1 MASGRAA
8 RTRAS
13 AGAGVSVPRSLEHH
27 VGNARPLDGAGRAG
41 VRREAR
47 RALRNAAATPSIPR
61 YATRPPCKAPWEAH
75 ERHAVALQRALNRV
89 SVPLARV
96 AGGFVQGRLWTQFG
110 YARLDDYA
118 RERLDRSGRFVRDL
132 AALDRALDSLPG
144 LAEAL
149 TGDDGRPALGRVAA
163 LRLARVATVESAARW
178 IALARSVSVRELERE
193 LRAARAAGS
202 AWPVTAAAESQHR
215 AAAWPETEDADP
227 SSEDRVRLSFHVPA
241 AVRVA
246 FDETR
251 RLHASVA
258 GRETGIAGFVEAL
271 VAEACAGPHPPD
283 PPDPLDVARV
293 PRLTGA
299 RARRETALDA
309 ERQAR
314 AGGDRA
320 SDACNVVGVVAAN
333 DARGVLSRLRRLEA
347 QPWPVDA
354 AGLQERLRQWLR
366 LEDRLERRLGT
377 LLVQMSASSPW
388 SVQGYGDAGHFAEAR
403 LGLARSTA
411 ESRRGLARGLV
422 QRPWL
427 RRAYARGRIGAC
439 AAQLVVRILGR
450 AAVDPAAERAWVERA
465 GRATVKRLRD
475 EARAIEL
482 GRLDGA
488 QAIPPLPLDDR
499 AWQASLRQDPG
510 ALRPRVQALLAR
522 AAFDRRPNVFLHLTL
537 PESGADDVL
546 AAVDAARAGLA
557 AACVRTFSIAAGG
570 GGSAVTRGVLGA
582 VVVATVGAT
591 GIEVPGWV
599 VAAAGGADS
608 AAAGGADSA
617 AAGGADS
624 AAAGGGAGCAEGGG
638 EGGAIAATDAVA
650 GWGSLALAAA
660 QLFARGGQPIP
671 AWVGLAALLEDF
683 VRTWDDPRAV
693 PPRPQ
698 NRIYAREGWR
708 CAAPGC
714 TSRSG
719 LEDHHVQY
727 RSRGGDARGL
737 DNRVCACAFHHR
749 QGEHGMLARCTG
761 HAPLGLRWGLG
772 RADLRRWYANEIALE
787 RA

>member
-1 MASGRAA
+1 M
-8 RTRAS
+8 
-13 AGAGVSVPRSLEHH
+13 
-27 VGNARPLDGAGRAG
+27 
-41 VRREAR
+41 
-47 RALRNAAATPSIPR
+47 
-61 YATRPPCKAPWEAH
+61 
-75 ERHAVALQRALNRV
+75 
-89 SVPLARV
+89 
-96 AGGFVQGRLWTQFG
+96 
-110 YARLDDYA
+110 
-118 RERLDRSGRFVRDL
+118 
-132 AALDRALDSLPG
+132 
-144 LAEAL
+144 
-149 TGDDGRPALGRVAA
+149 
-163 LRLARVATVESAARW
+163 
-178 IALARSVSVRELERE
+178 
-193 LRAARAAGS
+193 
-202 AWPVTAAAESQHR
+202 
-215 AAAWPETEDADP
+215 
-227 SSEDRVRLSFHVPA
+227 RLSFHVPA

-246 FDETR
+246 FEETH

-314 AGGDRA
+314 AGVDRA
-320 SDACNVVGVVAAN
+320 CEAWTVAGAGAAAG
-333 DARGVLSRLRRLEA
+333 ARGVLCRLRRLEA

-366 LEDRLERRLGT
+366 LEDRLERRLGK

-427 RRAYARGRIGAC
+427 RRAYARGRIGAY

-510 ALRPRVQALLAR
+510 ALRTRVQALLAR

-557 AACVRTFSIAAGG
+557 AACVRTFSITAGG
-570 GGSAVTRGVLGA
+570 GGSAATRGVLGA
-582 VVVATVGAT
+582 VVGAT
-591 GIEVPGWV
+591 RHRGAWMGCRE
-599 VAAAGGADS
+599 ARLARRADS
-608 AAAGGADSA
+608 GVGGCAEGWLR
-617 AAGGADS
+617 GGRRGRRNRCRGRVGLPG
-624 AAAGGGAGCAEGGG
+624 AGGGARLCARRTADPGMGRPG
-638 EGGAIAATDAVA
+638 RAARGLRPHLGRSPRGPAAAAESDLRPR
-650 GWGSLALAAA
+650 GLALCRTRLHLAQRPRGPPRAVPLARRRCARARQPRVCLRLPPPAGRARHAGPLHGPRPARPALGPGPRRPAPLVRQPHWSGDERAARA
-660 QLFARGGQPIP
+660 QPTL
-671 AWVGLAALLEDF
+671 GLAALSRGPGTPTRSRWSADETTTAASLPAS
-683 VRTWDDPRAV
+683 RRAARRPRAGGRDRV
-693 PPRPQ
+693 ARRLRSAVSLRPWCATEPTRCDPPLRTT
-698 NRIYAREGWR
+698 R
-708 CAAPGC
+708 
-714 TSRSG
+714 SRRRRTRS
-719 LEDHHVQY
+719 
-727 RSRGGDARGL
+727 RSRGSSPALL
-737 DNRVCACAFHHR
+737 DRS
-749 QGEHGMLARCTG
+749 LAPPSG
-761 HAPLGLRWGLG
+761 HAR
-772 RADLRRWYANEIALE
+772 
-787 RA
+787 